1 MDRREVE
8 SRRANNQIWNGAGDY
23 GLRPQFQVYGKDG
36 RAALYFNTVI
46 GLLYRTYDYKKLS
59 ALFYSFREQVNGELY
74 TDLFWLGLERCVY
87 LKHREE
93 RPVLE
98 KLRRDYARQRRTEIP
113 WRVFVPRGFAGF

>member
-74 TDLFWLGLERCVY
+74 TTQTCFGWGWSGACISSTGKSAPFWRSSGGTM
-87 LKHREE
+87 
-93 RPVLE
+93 P
-98 KLRRDYARQRRTEIP
+98 AR
-113 WRVFVPRGFAGF
+113 W